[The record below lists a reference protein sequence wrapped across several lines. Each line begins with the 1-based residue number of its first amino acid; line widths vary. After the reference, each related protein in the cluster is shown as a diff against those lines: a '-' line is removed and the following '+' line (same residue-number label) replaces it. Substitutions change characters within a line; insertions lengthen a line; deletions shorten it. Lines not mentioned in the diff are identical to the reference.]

1 MGVIMTIKEIAHL
14 ANVSPSTVSK
24 IVNGKDENI
33 NIETRNRVLKV
44 VKEYNYT
51 PYASAIHASSAKTFV
66 LGLLLNSS
74 SESSLFIQG
83 ILEITQKNGYSVLL
97 CNSLNSLEEETKN
110 ITALCKNNIDGLIWE
125 PISEASL
132 NNKHYFTKKE
142 IPISFINCPFIE
154 NSYNIDF
161 IQMGYNAAQSLIKYN
176 HTNIACLIKENSLRS
191 EMVLEGFKKC
201 LFDNQVSYS
210 NKMLLSL
217 SQLDYCQNVLSNNI
231 TGIVSSHY
239 AAALTLCEDFKKFQY
254 RIPLDLSL
262 VSLRDDTLKNISF
275 PKLTYIKIPRY
286 EFGHFVA
293 KQLIDKCNKADNEE
307 QLFNAD
313 YALENTLSLD
323 IPISSR
329 AQKIIVVGSINIDI
343 TLNVDTLPQPGRT
356 IRSNSSSMSPGGKG
370 TNQAIGVAKLNHP
383 AVLIGRVGNDYDS
396 TIIYH
401 SMSEHNIDVQG
412 ITRDASAETGKA
424 YIHVQS
430 DGESAI
436 SILAGANKNLSPE
449 DIQKQSRLFTNTSYC
464 LLQTEIPMDT
474 IMETVKIAK
483 SHQVQTILKPAAL
496 KEVSDEL
503 MKNITIFVPNE
514 KEAEILC
521 PHLKSV
527 EQKAEYFLDK
537 GVEIVIITLGHHG
550 CYVKTKDFSNS
561 FPAIPF
567 ASVDTTGAADGFIS
581 ALAVYLSSGY
591 SLEKSVRIATYAA
604 AFCVNRQGVV
614 SALIDRNSLEL
625 HIKRQ
630 EKELL

>member
-1 MGVIMTIKEIAHL
+1 MTIKEIAHL

-132 NNKHYFTKKE
+132 DNKHYFTKKE
-142 IPISFINCPFIE
+142 IPINFINCPFVE

-161 IQMGYNAAQSLIKYN
+161 IQMGYNATQSLIQYN

-262 VSLRDDTLKNISF
+262 VSLRDDNLKNISF
-275 PKLTYIKIPRY
+275 PKLSYIKIPRY

-293 KQLIDKCNKADNEE
+293 KQLIDKCNKAGNEE

-356 IRSNSSSMSPGGKG
+356 IMSNSSSISPGGKG

-436 SILAGANKNLSPE
+436 SILAGANKNLSPA

-550 CYVKTKDFSNS
+550 CYVKTKDFSKS